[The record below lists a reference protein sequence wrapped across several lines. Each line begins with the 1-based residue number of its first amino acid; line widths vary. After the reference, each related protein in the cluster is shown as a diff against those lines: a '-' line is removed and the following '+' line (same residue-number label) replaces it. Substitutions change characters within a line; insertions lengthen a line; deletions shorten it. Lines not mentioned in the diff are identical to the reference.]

1 MQRYIV
7 ERDLP
12 GFTSDQLPGAAAKA
26 KAATAALTQEGTPVR
41 YLRSMFM
48 PTEQKC
54 FCMFEAASPTAV
66 KEAQERAGLPFTRI
80 LKGEQISAEEVG

>member
-12 GFTSDQLPGAAAKA
+12 GFTSDQLPAAAAKG
-26 KAATAALTQEGTPVR
+26 KAAAAQLTQEGTPVR

-48 PTEQKC
+48 PTEQKS
-54 FCMFEAASPTAV
+54 FCMYEAESPAAV
-66 KEAQERAGLPFTRI
+66 KQAQERAGLPFTRI
-80 LKGEQISAEEVG
+80 VEGVQISAEEVG